1 MMKKTFIQAVI
12 LLCLM
17 MCFQAKE
24 NEDKYETNDWKF
36 FVKIIAK
43 MWCNS

>member
-1 MMKKTFIQAVI
+1 MKKTFIQAVI

-24 NEDKYETNDWKF
+24 NEDMKQMIENF
-36 FVKIIAK
+36 FCKNNHKNVV
-43 MWCNS
+43 